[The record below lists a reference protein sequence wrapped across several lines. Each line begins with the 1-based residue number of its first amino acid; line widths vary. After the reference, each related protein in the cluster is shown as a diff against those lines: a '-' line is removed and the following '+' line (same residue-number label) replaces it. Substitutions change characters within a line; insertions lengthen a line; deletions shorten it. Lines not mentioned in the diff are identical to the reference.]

1 MRPDP
6 LRGDWKASSSLTDAC
21 YCSRTC
27 SKFDD
32 GTERPMEES
41 DGIVTWAGVIAIEQ
55 SMLRFDKDNSGILEP
70 RELDDAYKVYESAIK
85 GLIPVEALKGQ
96 SKKVFQYMVKYKR
109 VPEVPEIKG
118 FRSFWKAVT
127 EAVKFAKFSWLTRRK
142 K

>member
-1 MRPDP
+1 
-6 LRGDWKASSSLTDAC
+6 
-21 YCSRTC
+21 
-27 SKFDD
+27 
-32 GTERPMEES
+32 MEES
-41 DGIVTWAGVIAIEQ
+41 DGIVTWAGLIAIEQ

-127 EAVKFAKFSWLTRRK
+127 EAVKFAKFSWFTRSGKRK
-142 K
+142 SDADRMTFAAVLEIIAENSPAALENPYPCETLR